1 MDTVFLKGSRIN
13 VLAVSMVFTHIPAFF
28 WTLFF
33 ILYAIGVINRVQLAN
48 ARSDGLIAGSSY
60 YSKAITMLG

>member
-1 MDTVFLKGSRIN
+1 MDTVFLNGSIIN
-13 VLAVSMVFTHIPAFF
+13 VLAVAMVLTHIPAFF

-33 ILYAIGVINRVQLAN
+33 ILFAIGVNNRVQLAN

-60 YSKAITMLG
+60 